1 MENLRKKFEHSNDN
15 KFKYKLFTRNSDL
28 DNYHKN
34 NSVKN
39 SSFMNQYLKTNNDIN
54 SFRYDKLY
62 FYEKAKKFS
71 EEMKKN
77 KTKKIKINLK
87 KISKFHQICIHNK
100 IKPITESQDLNDLTL
115 NDGVLDFSEYNQIN
129 ISNNTKTKYLLTH
142 SQNLQNYNKEI
153 ASMKNNDIIK
163 LKTKNITLD
172 KTSSRYID
180 NEIYTDIGN
189 CQRSLLNNNKISRK
203 KILNSVEIK
212 TPINILNYKF
222 KNILGNPNDN
232 IYSEGEFCPYRH
244 QVSILSEQMKT
255 KLKLNIINK
264 MQNDFFQTQK
274 EKLTNPVNVYN
285 HYEKFND
292 KNKQY
297 FELFVT
303 LIKKYFNY
311 LYLNIENEKKKL
323 MLLKER
329 KDNLKD
335 EIFQINKKINVQKE
349 KKNFFQNLLKL
360 LIKIRYNVD
369 DIDKIPNEYLKKYGI
384 MKISRN
390 NRYAS
395 QIFKKRNSMLITELK
410 DIPYMKYR
418 KNNKYNNNQKIFN
431 LKRMS
436 RKKTVLM
443 DFDEIKSKNI
453 SYKSKSP
460 DKRRRTETYE
470 LKPKIPIFNSAN
482 ELDSKLK
489 GIQYNLL
496 QSFKQLSDK
505 RYSIQRYKLELNEVN
520 LEFIKNNKNKNS
532 VYSFI
537 QLEKED
543 AKIIKQ
549 RYHDL
554 LEFKNLLL
562 CSKDDYIE
570 FKSSKENISSNKRP
584 NNKFY
589 FSEKLI
595 SYILKINNSINIEK
609 LLKQKGIYKF
619 LISPQETKISYKSKE
634 YNKTLFCLKIL
645 ESVLL
650 YLIKERNKFL
660 SDENKKDKYLGI
672 QEMIDKKNRIIKL
685 KEISKNEYI
694 KTLQKEKEILL
705 KYNKFIILPIKKDD
719 SFSSY
724 MTRNRAIQIANK
736 KIAKTETNDKI
747 NSIIENEILY

>member
-1 MENLRKKFEHSNDN
+1 
-15 KFKYKLFTRNSDL
+15 
-28 DNYHKN
+28 
-34 NSVKN
+34 
-39 SSFMNQYLKTNNDIN
+39 
-54 SFRYDKLY
+54 
-62 FYEKAKKFS
+62 
-71 EEMKKN
+71 
-77 KTKKIKINLK
+77 
-87 KISKFHQICIHNK
+87 
-100 IKPITESQDLNDLTL
+100 
-115 NDGVLDFSEYNQIN
+115 
-129 ISNNTKTKYLLTH
+129 
-142 SQNLQNYNKEI
+142 
-153 ASMKNNDIIK
+153 
-163 LKTKNITLD
+163 
-172 KTSSRYID
+172 
-180 NEIYTDIGN
+180 
-189 CQRSLLNNNKISRK
+189 
-203 KILNSVEIK
+203 
-212 TPINILNYKF
+212 
-222 KNILGNPNDN
+222 
-232 IYSEGEFCPYRH
+232 
-244 QVSILSEQMKT
+244 
-255 KLKLNIINK
+255 
-264 MQNDFFQTQK
+264 
-274 EKLTNPVNVYN
+274 
-285 HYEKFND
+285 
-292 KNKQY
+292 
-297 FELFVT
+297 
-303 LIKKYFNY
+303 
-311 LYLNIENEKKKL
+311 
-323 MLLKER
+323 
-329 KDNLKD
+329 
-335 EIFQINKKINVQKE
+335 
-349 KKNFFQNLLKL
+349 
-360 LIKIRYNVD
+360 
-369 DIDKIPNEYLKKYGI
+369 
-384 MKISRN
+384 
-390 NRYAS
+390 
-395 QIFKKRNSMLITELK
+395 MLITELK

-482 ELDSKLK
+482 ELDSKMK
-489 GIQYNLL
+489 VIQYNLL

-505 RYSIQRYKLELNEVN
+505 RYSIQRYKLELNEAN

-570 FKSSKENISSNKRP
+570 FKSSTENISSNKKL
-584 NNKFY
+584 NNKFNL
-589 FSEKLI
+589 SEKLI

-650 YLIKERNKFL
+650 YLIKERNKYL
-660 SDENKKDKYLGI
+660 SDENKKDKYLKI

>member
-180 NEIYTDIGN
+180 NEIYSDVGK

-212 TPINILNYKF
+212 TPINNLNYKF

-274 EKLTNPVNVYN
+274 EKLTNPINVFY

-311 LYLNIENEKKKL
+311 LYLNIEKEKKKL

-482 ELDSKLK
+482 ELDSKMK
-489 GIQYNLL
+489 VIQYNLL

-505 RYSIQRYKLELNEVN
+505 RYSIQRYKLELNEAN

-570 FKSSKENISSNKRP
+570 FKSSKENISSNKKP
-584 NNKFY
+584 NNKFN

-660 SDENKKDKYLGI
+660 SDEKKKDKYLGI

>member
-1 MENLRKKFEHSNDN
+1 MENLRKKFEHSNDY
-15 KFKYKLFTRNSDL
+15 KFKYKLFTRNSVL

-274 EKLTNPVNVYN
+274 EKLTNPINVFYN
-285 HYEKFND
+285 YEKFND

-482 ELDSKLK
+482 ELDSKMK
-489 GIQYNLL
+489 VIQYNLL

-570 FKSSKENISSNKRP
+570 FKSSKENISSNKKP
-584 NNKFY
+584 NNKFN

-660 SDENKKDKYLGI
+660 SDENKKDKYLKI

-719 SFSSY
+719 PFSSY
-724 MTRNRAIQIANK
+724 MTRNRAIKIANI

>member
-482 ELDSKLK
+482 ELDSKMK
-489 GIQYNLL
+489 VIQYNLL

>member
-203 KILNSVEIK
+203 KNLNSVEIK

-264 MQNDFFQTQK
+264 MQNDF
-274 EKLTNPVNVYN
+274 
-285 HYEKFND
+285 
-292 KNKQY
+292 
-297 FELFVT
+297 
-303 LIKKYFNY
+303 
-311 LYLNIENEKKKL
+311 
-323 MLLKER
+323 
-329 KDNLKD
+329 
-335 EIFQINKKINVQKE
+335 
-349 KKNFFQNLLKL
+349 
-360 LIKIRYNVD
+360 
-369 DIDKIPNEYLKKYGI
+369 
-384 MKISRN
+384 S
-390 NRYAS
+390 
-395 QIFKKRNSMLITELK
+395 
-410 DIPYMKYR
+410 
-418 KNNKYNNNQKIFN
+418 
-431 LKRMS
+431 
-436 RKKTVLM
+436 
-443 DFDEIKSKNI
+443 
-453 SYKSKSP
+453 
-460 DKRRRTETYE
+460 
-470 LKPKIPIFNSAN
+470 
-482 ELDSKLK
+482 
-489 GIQYNLL
+489 
-496 QSFKQLSDK
+496 
-505 RYSIQRYKLELNEVN
+505 
-520 LEFIKNNKNKNS
+520 
-532 VYSFI
+532 
-537 QLEKED
+537 
-543 AKIIKQ
+543 
-549 RYHDL
+549 
-554 LEFKNLLL
+554 
-562 CSKDDYIE
+562 
-570 FKSSKENISSNKRP
+570 
-584 NNKFY
+584 
-589 FSEKLI
+589 
-595 SYILKINNSINIEK
+595 
-609 LLKQKGIYKF
+609 
-619 LISPQETKISYKSKE
+619 
-634 YNKTLFCLKIL
+634 
-645 ESVLL
+645 
-650 YLIKERNKFL
+650 
-660 SDENKKDKYLGI
+660 
-672 QEMIDKKNRIIKL
+672 
-685 KEISKNEYI
+685 
-694 KTLQKEKEILL
+694 
-705 KYNKFIILPIKKDD
+705 
-719 SFSSY
+719 
-724 MTRNRAIQIANK
+724 
-736 KIAKTETNDKI
+736 
-747 NSIIENEILY
+747 